1 MHYTHSTSS
10 HTCVTTC
17 FKKSLPSPQIMRIV
31 HFSRGI
37 GYQFPSKSSH
47 TCVTTCLLWKGHA
60 MPYCVNKSEQTN
72 KHKRH
77 YLLVAKPSQDWPS
90 RFPDQFHLPAHACF
104 ASGRQEILRC
114 RKINSW
120 CVKKSSHQPSC
131 QIFFTCSDPTTN
143 TIFPAKKLNTE
154 KYLQERNTNYNMK
167 SKPEC
172 KLVFFLQDI
181 LPQHTHR
188 EI

>member
-77 YLLVAKPSQDWPS
+77 YLLVAKPRLTKQVS
-90 RFPDQFHLPAHACF
+90 RPVPPAGSRLFRLWSAGNFEMPENQFLMCQKIL
-104 ASGRQEILRC
+104 AS
-114 RKINSW
+114 
-120 CVKKSSHQPSC
+120 
-131 QIFFTCSDPTTN
+131 T
-143 TIFPAKKLNTE
+143 KLSNFL
-154 KYLQERNTNYNMK
+154 YL
-167 SKPEC
+167 
-172 KLVFFLQDI
+172 L
-181 LPQHTHR
+181 
-188 EI
+188 